1 MWEEGIA
8 GLEVGDKKGEG
19 GGRGTVVDNNSV
31 TFENAVS
38 FGVREVEAVC
48 VVMPL
53 NRVPHGKFAV
63 TSEVH
68 SVRPYQLTKVK
79 ESFETGE

>member
-1 MWEEGIA
+1 MWEKGIA
-8 GLEVGDKKGEG
+8 GLEVGDKKGER
-19 GGRGTVVDNNSV
+19 GGRGTVMDNNSV
-31 TFENAVS
+31 TFENAVG
-38 FGVREVEAVC
+38 FGVREVKAVC

-53 NRVPHGKFAV
+53 NRVLHGKFAV

-68 SVRPYQLTKVK
+68 SVRPCQLTKAK